1 MREKWMK
8 NLILKPY
15 KEDEINKL
23 RVCYKHFKESDY
35 TGSDKLRRLI
45 RACVPFMITT
55 ETCTETIAEDQNKEQ
70 NIQQQQEIITVLQE
84 NVTQLQ
90 TDIEIM
96 FEKQEIVPQI
106 QMKIENLSQQQEK
119 QQKDL
124 IRLQTNIEKL
134 SQIQVQAQSNNQ
146 LQKLTQTVESLKAQ
160 LYQNSRA
167 RRPNLENITRKK
179 DLSPTARK
187 LYDNNIKLQ
196 AQKRRMKRIMN
207 KMKQQNKLQKIIL
220 NGKKYKDQEN
230 RITKIREGFV
240 NMILRNNDV
249 LPQVSNP

>member
-1 MREKWMK
+1 VLCAQLYIDKYYAHTFPINPQMREKWMK

-23 RVCYKHFKESDY
+23 RVCYKYFKESDY

-55 ETCTETIAEDQNKEQ
+55 ETCTETPVNNIAEDQNKEQ
-70 NIQQQQEIITVLQE
+70 NIQQQQETITVLQE

-96 FEKQEIVPQI
+96 FEKQEIVPQM
-106 QMKIENLSQQQEK
+106 QMKVENLFQQQEK

-124 IRLQTNIEKL
+124 IQLQTNIEKL

-146 LQKLTQTVESLKAQ
+146 LQELTQTVESLKAQ
-160 LYQNSRA
+160 LYQN
-167 RRPNLENITRKK
+167 
-179 DLSPTARK
+179 
-187 LYDNNIKLQ
+187 
-196 AQKRRMKRIMN
+196 
-207 KMKQQNKLQKIIL
+207 
-220 NGKKYKDQEN
+220 
-230 RITKIREGFV
+230 F
-240 NMILRNNDV
+240 
-249 LPQVSNP
+249 